1 MQSNCT
7 FPGHFAPLTYYDLHC
22 HEYVTTSCVPPKH
35 TVSIID
41 VGLQFSIRHEFEDS
55 FQKLIKLLDSAA
67 ITYAQHSTYWCTV
80 YRPLVWFNFHAYW
93 FIHVSAKCNP
103 SFFVGWASCV
113 FGMLELPARTLTY
126 IYRPT
131 TYTHI
136 HTHTYTHTRTYTR
149 THTHTLTHT
158 HTHTHTFT
166 PIHTAPNCIV
176 VISHLYRPM

>member
-1 MQSNCT
+1 MCRPNILYLLLMLVFNFQYGMNSKILFKNSSNC
-7 FPGHFAPLTYYDLHC
+7 
-22 HEYVTTSCVPPKH
+22 
-35 TVSIID
+35 
-41 VGLQFSIRHEFEDS
+41 
-55 FQKLIKLLDSAA
+55 SAA

-93 FIHVSAKCNP
+93 FFHVSAKCNP

-158 HTHTHTFT
+158 HTHTHSHPYILH
-166 PIHTAPNCIV
+166 PIV
-176 VISHLYRPM
+176 